1 MNSVTANHHVA
12 LLDPPVAQLDFN
24 SISILYYSS
33 DGASQPDVGLVWQAI
48 VENAKVLAALQEQDI
63 MAVAISTLETLSFDD
78 RSFGTSGVLLSDI
91 VKESAV

>member
-1 MNSVTANHHVA
+1 
-12 LLDPPVAQLDFN
+12 
-24 SISILYYSS
+24 
-33 DGASQPDVGLVWQAI
+33 
-48 VENAKVLAALQEQDI
+48 